1 MRCSSGPVS
10 TSGECAL
17 RPAETVSVSQD
28 KAHELF
34 VHHAQHGEVRGDPT
48 QPNPTLRAR
57 AISAD
62 LDALPTR
69 SRPDL
74 APLRFGQRARLL
86 SAPRF
91 GSGRTYSAAAATDRG
106 RLGSFGWPKPNPA
119 LRARG
124 PCERPTSLHGFT
136 ASWDPRDPWPGADPA
151 TDPSVATEQ
160 RGHRTRTPLLVPPGV
175 ASCVM
180 YIYAC
185 LLCLSTY
192 ACMHAAFCFHVSCL
206 NLASELANGLVVRW
220 SIGAGG
226 PPERLNRR
234 NLGGAGERA
243 CGSALVSWRRPL
255 GVPCAGAGGG
265 LAMKCNAFG
274 ACVRVACV
282 PG

>member
-1 MRCSSGPVS
+1 MAGGRSGHRS
-10 TSGECAL
+10 IA
-17 RPAETVSVSQD
+17 RD
-28 KAHELF
+28 
-34 VHHAQHGEVRGDPT
+34 
-48 QPNPTLRAR
+48 RA
-57 AISAD
+57 
-62 LDALPTR
+62 T
-69 SRPDL
+69 
-74 APLRFGQRARLL
+74 
-86 SAPRF
+86 
-91 GSGRTYSAAAATDRG
+91 
-106 RLGSFGWPKPNPA
+106 
-119 LRARG
+119 
-124 PCERPTSLHGFT
+124 
-136 ASWDPRDPWPGADPA
+136 
-151 TDPSVATEQ
+151 
-160 RGHRTRTPLLVPPGV
+160 RTRTPLLVPPGV

-243 CGSALVSWRRPL
+243 CSSALVSWRRPL

-274 ACVRVACV
+274 ACVLLVYLDRVYFWHDRGYWVKLWGDWSIYGVYVVQSPCRQAS
-282 PG
+282 